1 MKPSIRIVDGYL
13 IGETVQL
20 TETCEEKLLR
30 TTVTEEPIYGL
41 EPAVVLGPFVLAGWG
56 PREIDA
62 ASRASKLQA
71 LAEEDS
77 TQRVFWGCCALGTQ
91 ILTTMFLVGS
101 AASGFLLILAML
113 VFLASVTCLARALRA
128 YLRSIGRAASEL
140 TFQSVL
146 IGPVLCAASWQA
158 FFLPFGTS
166 AILIGFILG
175 TFGAL
180 LVFTQRHFLFPTIR
194 RERHSP

>member
-1 MKPSIRIVDGYL
+1 
-13 IGETVQL
+13 
-20 TETCEEKLLR
+20 
-30 TTVTEEPIYGL
+30 
-41 EPAVVLGPFVLAGWG
+41 
-56 PREIDA
+56 
-62 ASRASKLQA
+62 
-71 LAEEDS
+71 
-77 TQRVFWGCCALGTQ
+77 
-91 ILTTMFLVGS
+91 MFLVGS